1 MPFGICS
8 ASDVAQKMV
17 DNEFSDIPGALA
29 VYDDIIVSGAT
40 PEEHDT
46 ALEKVLNRARERNI
60 KFNKKKIQLRVT
72 EVKYLGNIVSEK
84 GFTPDP
90 EKIRAII
97 ETPPPKRQDL
107 RRLLGMVNYLSQYI
121 PNMSEITAPLRS
133 LLKKDIH
140 WSWHD
145 EHQKALKRIQKVLT
159 SSPVLH
165 FYDINKPVV
174 LQVDASQGGLGACL
188 IQEGHP
194 VIYASRSLTNAEQHY
209 AQIEKELLAIV
220 FACERF
226 NQFIYG
232 KQVTVHSDHKPL
244 EAIIAKPLSQA
255 PPRIQRLL
263 I

>member
-1 MPFGICS
+1 MSNCYWHKKLDEESSYLCAFNNLFGRYKFNRMPFGICS

-17 DNEFSDIPGALA
+17 DDEFSDIPGALA

-97 ETPPPKRQDL
+97 EMPPPKSKQDL

-121 PNMSEITAPLRS
+121 PNMSKITAPLRS
-133 LLKKDIH
+133 LLRKDIH

-145 EHQKALKRIQKVLT
+145 EHQKGLERIQKVLT

-165 FYDINKPVV
+165 FYDNNKPVV

-188 IQEGHP
+188 MQEGHP
-194 VIYASRSLTNAEQHY
+194 VIYASRSLTNAEQH
-209 AQIEKELLAIV
+209 
-220 FACERF
+220 
-226 NQFIYG
+226 
-232 KQVTVHSDHKPL
+232 
-244 EAIIAKPLSQA
+244 
-255 PPRIQRLL
+255 
-263 I
+263 

>member
-84 GFTPDP
+84 RFTPDP

-97 ETPPPKRQDL
+97 EMPPPKSKQDL

-121 PNMSEITAPLRS
+121 PNMSKITAPLRS

-145 EHQKALKRIQKVLT
+145 EHQKALERIQKVLT
-159 SSPVLH
+159 SSPVLVVLH
-165 FYDINKPVV
+165 FYDNNKPVV
-174 LQVDASQGGLGACL
+174 LQVDASQGGLGTCL
-188 IQEGHP
+188 MQEGHP
-194 VIYASRSLTNAEQHY
+194 VIYASRSLTDAEQH
-209 AQIEKELLAIV
+209 
-220 FACERF
+220 
-226 NQFIYG
+226 
-232 KQVTVHSDHKPL
+232 
-244 EAIIAKPLSQA
+244 
-255 PPRIQRLL
+255 
-263 I
+263 